1 MPRISNVSQDLAR
14 GKTVIRL
21 VRMTLSVVALTAV
34 LGTLLISTAAAGG
47 TVVADLEITDV
58 EFTARGAVKVTM
70 SYVCP
75 SGYSP
80 AEEEDAS
87 ASLEQFV
94 DDVQLQRYKR
104 SPGVSFTCDGTSN
117 ELTVKFRNAASG
129 EPFHPDVPLFVGAGF
144 FVTNGEGEIVAAGD
158 SETVL
163 EGRVLADLEI
173 QGFEL
178 TRTGAAKVTVAYRCP
193 EGYTVDDSIAEVF
206 VPGESGQEF
215 KHFQRKLDCDG
226 SRNELS
232 IRFKTTG
239 SGDPLEPGMQY
250 VVSLSLDPVAITS
263 MRATN
268 KETLILNA

>member
-1 MPRISNVSQDLAR
+1 M
-14 GKTVIRL
+14 IRL
-21 VRMTLSVVALTAV
+21 IRMTLSAVALTAV
-34 LGTLLISTAAAGG
+34 LGTLPISTAAAGG

-58 EFTARGAVKVTM
+58 VFTARGAVKVTM

-75 SGYSP
+75 SGYS
-80 AEEEDAS
+80 AAAEDAS

-104 SPGVSFTCDGTSN
+104 PPAVSFTCDSTSN

-129 EPFHPDVPLFVGAGF
+129 EPFHPDVPLFVGAVF
-144 FVTNGEGEIVAAGD
+144 FVTNGEGEIVSAD
-158 SETVL
+158 DRETVL

-193 EGYTVDDSIAEVF
+193 EGYTVDDSTAEVF
-206 VPGESGQEF
+206 VPGESGQQF
-215 KHFQRKLDCDG
+215 KHFQRKLECDG

-239 SGDPLEPGMQY
+239 SGDPLEAGMRY

-263 MRATN
+263 MRAGN
-268 KETLILNA
+268 EETLILNA